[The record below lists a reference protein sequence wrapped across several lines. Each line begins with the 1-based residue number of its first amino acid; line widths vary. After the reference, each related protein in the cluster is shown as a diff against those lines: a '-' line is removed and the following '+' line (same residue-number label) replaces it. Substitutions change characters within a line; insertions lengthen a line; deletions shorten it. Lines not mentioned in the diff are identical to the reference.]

1 MATKRDRKLP
11 SEYRGPER
19 AFQFDRDTFLIYT
32 GIHEADIRPFSRIG
46 AGTSVPAGLLPQ
58 IENVVVPE
66 ENLWNVGLEAAWLK
80 ESLDAGSGHIRYVGS
95 KERTS
100 QLHRYLDPSED
111 DMSRSKE
118 DAANDPVEYSSYSAP
133 ERGVSQKDR
142 CTITYMATGEYQVTV
157 GGSRVLDSQSLSRGR
172 VGLDKEYDQVSKIL
186 SKQDRK
192 MEHGWSFFPLQTEG
206 DLLSVY
212 WGLQGKGLAL
222 NPPVDIH
229 YHFLANS
236 IDPER
241 LQMVIAENA
250 ELPGLAEQFRR
261 SNALER
267 QFGAYCPEM
276 ERIIHLKRMYN
287 RSQVKTFDDSR
298 TLPFSKETVF
308 FASRSKSHGVFALK
322 ANPDS
327 EFPMQVIFPLKRGK
341 QSRSFDFTKG
351 PFDVELMNLDEG
363 QKFEGAG
370 SFLTL
375 IAPGNA
381 SPKKFGKSKL
391 KDGVFPLLQESEYR
405 LQQIVNLSN
414 LADELSLGLKGSEF
428 EQTVPELFTSMGQ
441 TGPNLD
447 EETVLDLLYRL
458 RTQAVPENLLLRINL
473 GEATRVLHAYLSM
486 LKDKFPKV
494 AKLAEK
500 VYKRYRTSGIK
511 VLDLEA
517 LSGSVAFDIY
527 AVQGRVSMIQVRPVH
542 PPKIA
547 IVFPPA
553 IDTIKAEQKEYRKYL
568 KEQNRILDKGDE
580 SPADRATLEF
590 LEKLLEER
598 LHLAEE
604 RERLGDLL
612 QDLDLSGPVEDKGD
626 LPFHM
631 KLPYWLRRTF
641 EFLRIPDF
649 VEWVK
654 SLFGGGAREKRSLN
668 TGISAWM
675 ILPLAALLA
684 GLLGLGIYS
693 YSGSSGGPL
702 ALVKGW
708 FSQTFGESAEGTSNE
723 ETVFLTGEPGEEQN
737 EMMGELAAI
746 EPALSIAAPGGIQE
760 NRAVPGEENVEV
772 TDGEVFQFSDLLARR
787 NGFAPLREQN
797 PDLRNPDLVFP
808 GDTLNL
814 PDGRILQITPGEYI
828 WEIARNQYRKDMARL
843 QILDQQVRNLGAQ
856 YQKKKMLMS

>member
-32 GIHEADIRPFSRIG
+32 GIHDADMRPFSRIG

-80 ESLDAGSGHIRYVGS
+80 ESLAAGSGHIRYVGS
-95 KERTS
+95 KERTT
-100 QLHRYLDPSED
+100 QLHRYLDPNED
-111 DMSRSKE
+111 EMSGSKE
-118 DAANDPVEYSSYSAP
+118 DAGNDPVEYSSYSAP
-133 ERGVSQKDR
+133 EKGVSQKDR

-172 VGLDKEYDQVSKIL
+172 MGLDREYEQVNKIL
-186 SKQDRK
+186 SKQGRR
-192 MEHGWSFFPLQTEG
+192 MEHGWSFFPLQTDG
-206 DLLSVY
+206 DMLSVY

-222 NPPVDIH
+222 NPPVDVH
-229 YHFLANS
+229 YHFLANA

-241 LQMVIAENA
+241 LQMVIAETA

-261 SNALER
+261 NNTLER

-287 RSQVKTFDDSR
+287 RAQVKTFDDSR

-308 FASRSKSHGVFALK
+308 FCSRSKSHGAFAMK
-322 ANPDS
+322 ANP
-327 EFPMQVIFPLKRGK
+327 EAEYPMQIIFPLQKGK

-351 PFDVELMNLDEG
+351 PFDLEIMRLEEG

-370 SFLTL
+370 SYLTL
-375 IAPGNA
+375 IGRGHA
-381 SPKKFGKSKL
+381 SPKKFSKSKL
-391 KDGVFPLLQESEYR
+391 KGAAFPLLSGSEYR

-428 EQTVPELFTSMGQ
+428 EQTVPELLSLMGQ
-441 TGPNLD
+441 SGPNLD
-447 EETVLDLLYRL
+447 EEAVLDLLYRI
-458 RTQAVPENLLLRINL
+458 RTQAVPDNILLRINL
-473 GEATRVLHAYLSM
+473 GEATRAVHSYLGT

-494 AKLAEK
+494 AKLSEK
-500 VYKRYRTSGIK
+500 VFKRYSTDKLK
-511 VLDLEA
+511 VRDLEA
-517 LSGSVAFDIY
+517 LEGAVAFDVY
-527 AVQGRVSMIQVRPVH
+527 AVQARISILQVRPVH
-542 PPKIA
+542 APRIA
-547 IVFPPA
+547 IVFPPE

-580 SPADRATLEF
+580 SPSERATLEF

-641 EFLRIPDF
+641 EFLRIPEF

-654 SLFGGGAREKRSLN
+654 GLFGGGSNREKGSLT
-668 TGISAWM
+668 TGLSAWLL
-675 ILPLAALLA
+675 IPLAAVLL
-684 GLLGLGIYS
+684 GLLGLGLYATTDNETGENS
-693 YSGSSGGPL
+693 VVTM
-702 ALVKGW
+702 VKGW
-708 FSQTFGESAEGTSNE
+708 FSSDEAPESEDPLYLTDSSSTDPGTPE
-723 ETVFLTGEPGEEQN
+723 VAGLD
-737 EMMGELAAI
+737 
-746 EPALSIAAPGGIQE
+746 PALSIAAPGGIQE
-760 NRAVPGEENVEV
+760 NRTVPGEEDVQV
-772 TDGEVFQFSDLLARR
+772 TDQEVFQFSNLLARR
-787 NGFAPLREQN
+787 NGFAALREQD

-808 GDTLNL
+808 GDRLNL

-828 WEIARNQYRKDMARL
+828 WEISRKQYRKDMARL
-843 QILDQQVRNLGAQ
+843 QILDRQVRNLGQ
-856 YQKKKMLMS
+856 EYQKKKSLMS